1 MKKVNFKKDFVVFIL
16 THGRVDN
23 QYTYRSLCEQGYTG
37 RCVFVLDNE
46 DGQVEEYKRRYGADN
61 CYVFDKLAMSKR
73 IDEVFRGD
81 RRVIVYARNACFDA
95 ARDLGYKYFIELDD
109 DYTSF
114 VWRFDAECA
123 YTPKTPK
130 IKNLDVVFESM
141 LRYYIN
147 TPLTSLAMAQG
158 GDFIGGSS
166 NQMLRY
172 YINTPLTS
180 LAMAQGG
187 DFIGGSSNQMLRSIG
202 TKRKA
207 MNSFICS
214 VDRPFEFKGRIKE
227 DVNAYTQLTS
237 VGKIFL
243 TIVQCNLQQKIT
255 QSNGGGMT
263 DVYRDSGTY
272 VKSFSS
278 VIVFPSGVKVTLL
291 NSHHKRIHHNVYW
304 EHTAPKILQEKW
316 RKK

>member
-46 DGQVEEYKRRYGADN
+46 DGQVDEYKRRYGADN
-61 CYVFDKLAMSKR
+61 CYVFDKLDMRKR

-95 ARDLGYKYFIELDD
+95 ARALGYKYFIELDD

-158 GDFIGGSS
+158 D
-166 NQMLRY
+166 
-172 YINTPLTS
+172 
-180 LAMAQGG
+180 

-214 VDRPFEFKGRIKE
+214 VDRPFEFKGRINE

>member
-46 DGQVEEYKRRYGADN
+46 DGQVDEYKRRYGADN

-95 ARDLGYKYFIELDD
+95 ARALGYKYFIELDD

-158 GDFIGGSS
+158 D
-166 NQMLRY
+166 
-172 YINTPLTS
+172 
-180 LAMAQGG
+180 

-214 VDRPFEFKGRIKE
+214 VDRPFEFKGRINE

>member
-166 NQMLRY
+166 NQMLR
-172 YINTPLTS
+172 
-180 LAMAQGG
+180 
-187 DFIGGSSNQMLRSIG
+187 SIG

>member
-1 MKKVNFKKDFVVFIL
+1 MGKSMTKIDFKKDFVVFIL

-37 RCVFVLDNE
+37 RCVFILDNE
-46 DGQVEEYKRRYGADN
+46 DGQVEEYKRRYGDEN

-95 ARDLGYKYFIELDD
+95 ARDLGYKYFMELDD

-123 YTPKTPK
+123 YNPKTPK
-130 IKNLDVVFESM
+130 IKSLDTVFESM
-141 LRYYIN
+141 LRYYVN

-166 NQMLRY
+166 NQML
-172 YINTPLTS
+172 
-180 LAMAQGG
+180 Q
-187 DFIGGSSNQMLRSIG
+187 SIG

-214 VDRPFEFKGRIKE
+214 VDRPFEFKGRINE

-255 QSNGGGMT
+255 QSNRGGMT

-304 EHTAPKILQEKW
+304 ENTAPKILQEKW
-316 RKK
+316 RKR

>member
-1 MKKVNFKKDFVVFIL
+1 MKKVDFKKDFVVFIL

-95 ARDLGYKYFIELDD
+95 ARALGYKYFIELDD

-114 VWRFDAECA
+114 VWRFDEECA

-130 IKNLDVVFESM
+130 IKNLDVVFES
-141 LRYYIN
+141 
-147 TPLTSLAMAQG
+147 
-158 GDFIGGSS
+158 
-166 NQMLRY
+166 MLRY

-214 VDRPFEFKGRIKE
+214 VDRPFEFKGRINE

>member
-1 MKKVNFKKDFVVFIL
+1 MKRIDFKKDFVVFIL

-37 RCVFVLDNE
+37 RCVFILDNE
-46 DGQVEEYKRRYGADN
+46 DGQVEEYKRRYGEEN

-95 ARDLGYKYFIELDD
+95 ARDLGYKYFMELDD

-123 YTPKTPK
+123 YNPKTPK
-130 IKNLDVVFESM
+130 IKCLDTVFESM
-141 LRYYIN
+141 LRYYVN
-147 TPLTSLAMAQG
+147 TPLMSLAMAQG

-166 NQMLRY
+166 NQML
-172 YINTPLTS
+172 
-180 LAMAQGG
+180 Q
-187 DFIGGSSNQMLRSIG
+187 SIG

-214 VDRPFEFKGRIKE
+214 VDRPFEFKGRINE

-237 VGKIFL
+237 VGNIFL

-255 QSNGGGMT
+255 QSNSGGMT

-278 VIVFPSGVKVTLL
+278 VIVFPNGVKVTLL

-304 EHTAPKILQEKW
+304 ENTAPKILQEKW
-316 RKK
+316 RKR

>member
-1 MKKVNFKKDFVVFIL
+1 MKRIDFKKDFVVFIL

-37 RCVFVLDNE
+37 RCVFILDNE
-46 DGQVEEYKRRYGADN
+46 DEQVEEYKRRYGEEN

-95 ARDLGYKYFIELDD
+95 ARDLGYKYFMELDD

-123 YTPKTPK
+123 YNPKTPK
-130 IKNLDVVFESM
+130 IKCLDTVFESM
-141 LRYYIN
+141 LRYYVN

-166 NQMLRY
+166 NQML
-172 YINTPLTS
+172 
-180 LAMAQGG
+180 Q
-187 DFIGGSSNQMLRSIG
+187 SIG

-214 VDRPFEFKGRIKE
+214 VDRPFEFKGRINE

-255 QSNGGGMT
+255 QSNSGGMT

-278 VIVFPSGVKVTLL
+278 VIVFPSGVKVTML
-291 NSHHKRIHHNVYW
+291 NSRHKRIHHNVYW
-304 EHTAPKILQEKW
+304 ENTAPKILQEKW
-316 RKK
+316 RKR

>member
-46 DGQVEEYKRRYGADN
+46 DGQVDEYKRRYGADN

-147 TPLTSLAMAQG
+147 TPLTS
-158 GDFIGGSS
+158 I
-166 NQMLRY
+166 
-172 YINTPLTS
+172 
-180 LAMAQGG
+180 AMAQGG

-214 VDRPFEFKGRIKE
+214 VDRPFEFKGRINE

>member
-46 DGQVEEYKRRYGADN
+46 DGQVDEYKRRYGADN

-166 NQMLRY
+166 NQMLR
-172 YINTPLTS
+172 
-180 LAMAQGG
+180 
-187 DFIGGSSNQMLRSIG
+187 SIG

-214 VDRPFEFKGRIKE
+214 VDRPFEFKGRINE

>member
-1 MKKVNFKKDFVVFIL
+1 MKKVDFKKDFVVFIL

-95 ARDLGYKYFIELDD
+95 ARALGYKYFIELDD

-166 NQMLRY
+166 NQMLR
-172 YINTPLTS
+172 
-180 LAMAQGG
+180 
-187 DFIGGSSNQMLRSIG
+187 SIG

-214 VDRPFEFKGRIKE
+214 VDRPFEFKGRINE

-291 NSHHKRIHHNVYW
+291 NSHHKCIHNVYW

>member
-166 NQMLRY
+166 NQMLR
-172 YINTPLTS
+172 
-180 LAMAQGG
+180 
-187 DFIGGSSNQMLRSIG
+187 SIG

-214 VDRPFEFKGRIKE
+214 VDRPFEFKGRINE

-237 VGKIFL
+237 VSKIFL

>member
-114 VWRFDAECA
+114 VWRFDEECA

-130 IKNLDVVFESM
+130 IKNLDVVFES
-141 LRYYIN
+141 
-147 TPLTSLAMAQG
+147 
-158 GDFIGGSS
+158 
-166 NQMLRY
+166 MLRY

-214 VDRPFEFKGRIKE
+214 VDRPFEFKGRINE

>member
-1 MKKVNFKKDFVVFIL
+1 MKKVDFKKDFVVFIL
-16 THGRVDN
+16 THGRVDI

-95 ARDLGYKYFIELDD
+95 ARDLGSKYFIELDD

-166 NQMLRY
+166 NQMLR
-172 YINTPLTS
+172 
-180 LAMAQGG
+180 
-187 DFIGGSSNQMLRSIG
+187 SIG

-214 VDRPFEFKGRIKE
+214 VDRPFEFKGRINE

>member
-166 NQMLRY
+166 NQMLR
-172 YINTPLTS
+172 
-180 LAMAQGG
+180 
-187 DFIGGSSNQMLRSIG
+187 SIG

-214 VDRPFEFKGRIKE
+214 VDRPFEFKGRINE

-291 NSHHKRIHHNVYW
+291 NSHHKRIHYNVYW

>member
-1 MKKVNFKKDFVVFIL
+1 MGKSMTKIDFKKDFVVFIL

-37 RCVFVLDNE
+37 RCVFILDNE
-46 DGQVEEYKRRYGADN
+46 DGQVEEYKRKYGDEN

-95 ARDLGYKYFIELDD
+95 ARDLGYKYFMELDD

-123 YTPKTPK
+123 YNPKTPK
-130 IKNLDVVFESM
+130 IKGLDTVFESM
-141 LRYYIN
+141 LRYYVN

-166 NQMLRY
+166 NQML
-172 YINTPLTS
+172 
-180 LAMAQGG
+180 Q
-187 DFIGGSSNQMLRSIG
+187 SIG

-214 VDRPFEFKGRIKE
+214 VDRPFEFKGRINE

-255 QSNGGGMT
+255 QSNSGGMT

-291 NSHHKRIHHNVYW
+291 NSRHKRIHHNVYW
-304 EHTAPKILQEKW
+304 ENTAPKILQEKW

>member
-1 MKKVNFKKDFVVFIL
+1 MNMRRSMKKVNFKKDFVVFIL

-46 DGQVEEYKRRYGADN
+46 DGQVDEYKRRYGADN

-147 TPLTSLAMAQG
+147 TPLTS
-158 GDFIGGSS
+158 I
-166 NQMLRY
+166 
-172 YINTPLTS
+172 
-180 LAMAQGG
+180 AMAQGG

-214 VDRPFEFKGRIKE
+214 VDRPFEFKGRINE

-291 NSHHKRIHHNVYW
+291 NSHHNVYW

>member
-46 DGQVEEYKRRYGADN
+46 DGQVDEYKRRYGADN

-166 NQMLRY
+166 NQMLR
-172 YINTPLTS
+172 
-180 LAMAQGG
+180 
-187 DFIGGSSNQMLRSIG
+187 SIG

-214 VDRPFEFKGRIKE
+214 VDRPFEFKGRINE
-227 DVNAYTQLTS
+227 DVNAYIQLTS

>member
-1 MKKVNFKKDFVVFIL
+1 MGKSITRIDFKKDFVVFIL

-37 RCVFVLDNE
+37 RCVFILDNE
-46 DGQVEEYKRRYGADN
+46 DGQVEEYKRKYGDKN

-95 ARDLGYKYFIELDD
+95 ARDLGYKYFMELDD

-123 YTPKTPK
+123 YNPKTPK
-130 IKNLDVVFESM
+130 IKSLDTVFESM
-141 LRYYIN
+141 LRYYVN

-166 NQMLRY
+166 NQML
-172 YINTPLTS
+172 
-180 LAMAQGG
+180 Q
-187 DFIGGSSNQMLRSIG
+187 SIG
-202 TKRKA
+202 TNRKA

-214 VDRPFEFKGRIKE
+214 VDRPFEFKGRINE

-255 QSNGGGMT
+255 QSNSGGMT

-304 EHTAPKILQEKW
+304 ENTAPKILQEKW

>member
-1 MKKVNFKKDFVVFIL
+1 MNMLGSMKKVNFKKDFVVFIL

-166 NQMLRY
+166 NQMLR
-172 YINTPLTS
+172 
-180 LAMAQGG
+180 
-187 DFIGGSSNQMLRSIG
+187 SIG

-214 VDRPFEFKGRIKE
+214 VDRPFEFKGRINE

>member
-1 MKKVNFKKDFVVFIL
+1 MKKVDFKKDFVVFIL

-95 ARDLGYKYFIELDD
+95 ARALGYKYFIELDD

-166 NQMLRY
+166 NQMLR
-172 YINTPLTS
+172 
-180 LAMAQGG
+180 
-187 DFIGGSSNQMLRSIG
+187 SIG

-214 VDRPFEFKGRIKE
+214 VDRPFEFKGRINE

-237 VGKIFL
+237 VGKMFL

>member
-1 MKKVNFKKDFVVFIL
+1 MGKSMTRINFKKDFVVFIL

-37 RCVFVLDNE
+37 RCVFILDNE
-46 DGQVEEYKRRYGADN
+46 DEQVEEYKRRYGEEN

-95 ARDLGYKYFIELDD
+95 ARDLGYKYFMELDD

-123 YTPKTPK
+123 YNSKTPK
-130 IKNLDVVFESM
+130 IKNLDTVFESM
-141 LRYYIN
+141 LRYYASI
-147 TPLTSLAMAQG
+147 PLTSLAMAQG

-166 NQMLRY
+166 NQML
-172 YINTPLTS
+172 
-180 LAMAQGG
+180 Q
-187 DFIGGSSNQMLRSIG
+187 SIG

-214 VDRPFEFKGRIKE
+214 VDRPFEFKGRINE

-237 VGKIFL
+237 IGKIFL

-255 QSNGGGMT
+255 QSNSGGMT

-291 NSHHKRIHHNVYW
+291 NSRHKRIHHNVYW
-304 EHTAPKILQEKW
+304 ENTAPKILQEKW
-316 RKK
+316 RKR

>member
-1 MKKVNFKKDFVVFIL
+1 MNMRRSMKKVNFKKDFVVFIL

-114 VWRFDAECA
+114 VWRFDAECV

-130 IKNLDVVFESM
+130 IKNLDVVFES
-141 LRYYIN
+141 
-147 TPLTSLAMAQG
+147 
-158 GDFIGGSS
+158 
-166 NQMLRY
+166 MLRY

>member
-46 DGQVEEYKRRYGADN
+46 DGQVDEYKRRYGADN

-123 YTPKTPK
+123 YAPKTPK

-147 TPLTSLAMAQG
+147 TPLTS
-158 GDFIGGSS
+158 I
-166 NQMLRY
+166 
-172 YINTPLTS
+172 
-180 LAMAQGG
+180 AMAQGG

-214 VDRPFEFKGRIKE
+214 VDRPFEFKGRINE

-243 TIVQCNLQQKIT
+243 TIVQCSLQQKIT

-304 EHTAPKILQEKW
+304 GATAPKILQEKW

>member
-1 MKKVNFKKDFVVFIL
+1 MKNVNFKKDFVVFIL

-46 DGQVEEYKRRYGADN
+46 DGQVDEYKRRYGADN

-166 NQMLRY
+166 NQMLR
-172 YINTPLTS
+172 
-180 LAMAQGG
+180 
-187 DFIGGSSNQMLRSIG
+187 SIG

-214 VDRPFEFKGRIKE
+214 VDRPFEFKGRINE

-255 QSNGGGMT
+255 QSKGGGMT

-278 VIVFPSGVKVTLL
+278 VIVFPSGIKVTML

>member
-1 MKKVNFKKDFVVFIL
+1 MKKVDFKKDFVVFIL

-95 ARDLGYKYFIELDD
+95 ARALGYKYFIELDD

-123 YTPKTPK
+123 YTPK
-130 IKNLDVVFESM
+130 IKNLDVVFES
-141 LRYYIN
+141 
-147 TPLTSLAMAQG
+147 
-158 GDFIGGSS
+158 
-166 NQMLRY
+166 MLRY

-214 VDRPFEFKGRIKE
+214 VDRPFEFKGRINE

>member
-1 MKKVNFKKDFVVFIL
+1 MGKSITRIDFKKDFVVFIL

-37 RCVFVLDNE
+37 RCVFILDNE
-46 DGQVEEYKRRYGADN
+46 DGQVEEYKRKYGDKN

-95 ARDLGYKYFIELDD
+95 ARDLGYKYFMELDD

-123 YTPKTPK
+123 YNSKTPK
-130 IKNLDVVFESM
+130 IKSLDTVFESM
-141 LRYYIN
+141 LRYYVN

-166 NQMLRY
+166 NQML
-172 YINTPLTS
+172 
-180 LAMAQGG
+180 Q
-187 DFIGGSSNQMLRSIG
+187 SIG

-214 VDRPFEFKGRIKE
+214 VDRPFEFKGRINE

-255 QSNGGGMT
+255 QSNSGGMT

-272 VKSFSS
+272 VKSYSS

-304 EHTAPKILQEKW
+304 ENTAPKILQEKW

>member
-1 MKKVNFKKDFVVFIL
+1 MNTRGSMKKVDFKKDFVVFIL

-95 ARDLGYKYFIELDD
+95 ARALGYKYFIELDD

-166 NQMLRY
+166 NQMLR
-172 YINTPLTS
+172 
-180 LAMAQGG
+180 
-187 DFIGGSSNQMLRSIG
+187 SIG

-214 VDRPFEFKGRIKE
+214 VDRPFEFKGRINE

>member
-1 MKKVNFKKDFVVFIL
+1 MKRIDFKKDFVVFIL

-37 RCVFVLDNE
+37 RCVFILDNE
-46 DGQVEEYKRRYGADN
+46 DEQVEEYKRRYGEEN

-95 ARDLGYKYFIELDD
+95 ARDLGYKYFMELDD

-123 YTPKTPK
+123 YNPKTPK
-130 IKNLDVVFESM
+130 IKCLDTVFESM
-141 LRYYIN
+141 LRYYVN

-166 NQMLRY
+166 NQML
-172 YINTPLTS
+172 
-180 LAMAQGG
+180 Q
-187 DFIGGSSNQMLRSIG
+187 SIG

-214 VDRPFEFKGRIKE
+214 VDRPFEFKGRINE

-255 QSNGGGMT
+255 QSNSGGMT

-304 EHTAPKILQEKW
+304 ENTAPKILQEKW
-316 RKK
+316 RKR

>member
-1 MKKVNFKKDFVVFIL
+1 MKRIDFKKDFVVFIL

-37 RCVFVLDNE
+37 RCVFILDNE
-46 DGQVEEYKRRYGADN
+46 DEQVEEYKRRYGEEN

-95 ARDLGYKYFIELDD
+95 ARDLGYKYFMELDD

-123 YTPKTPK
+123 YNPKTPK
-130 IKNLDVVFESM
+130 IKCLDTVFESM
-141 LRYYIN
+141 LRYYVN

-166 NQMLRY
+166 NQML
-172 YINTPLTS
+172 
-180 LAMAQGG
+180 Q
-187 DFIGGSSNQMLRSIG
+187 SIG

-214 VDRPFEFKGRIKE
+214 VDRPFEFKGRINE

-255 QSNGGGMT
+255 QSNSGGMT

-304 EHTAPKILQEKW
+304 ENTAPKILQEKW
-316 RKK
+316 RKI

>member
-1 MKKVNFKKDFVVFIL
+1 MKKVDFKKDFVVFIL

-95 ARDLGYKYFIELDD
+95 ARALGYKYFIELDD

-166 NQMLRY
+166 NQMLR
-172 YINTPLTS
+172 
-180 LAMAQGG
+180 
-187 DFIGGSSNQMLRSIG
+187 SIG

-214 VDRPFEFKGRIKE
+214 VDRPFEFKGRINE

>member
-1 MKKVNFKKDFVVFIL
+1 MKKVDFKKDFVVFIL

-37 RCVFVLDNE
+37 RCVFILDNE

-95 ARDLGYKYFIELDD
+95 ARVLGYKYFIELDD

-114 VWRFDAECA
+114 VWRFDSECA

-130 IKNLDVVFESM
+130 IKNLDVVFES
-141 LRYYIN
+141 
-147 TPLTSLAMAQG
+147 
-158 GDFIGGSS
+158 
-166 NQMLRY
+166 MLRY

-214 VDRPFEFKGRIKE
+214 VDRPFEFKGRINE

-263 DVYRDSGTY
+263 DVYKDSGTY

>member
-1 MKKVNFKKDFVVFIL
+1 MNMRRSMKKVNFKKDFVVFIL

-46 DGQVEEYKRRYGADN
+46 DGQVDEYKRRYGADN

-166 NQMLRY
+166 NQMLR
-172 YINTPLTS
+172 
-180 LAMAQGG
+180 
-187 DFIGGSSNQMLRSIG
+187 SIG

-214 VDRPFEFKGRIKE
+214 VDRPFEFKGRINE

-304 EHTAPKILQEKW
+304 GATAPKILQEKW

>member
-1 MKKVNFKKDFVVFIL
+1 MKKVNFKKEFVVFIL

-81 RRVIVYARNACFDA
+81 RRVIVYARNACFEA
-95 ARDLGYKYFIELDD
+95 ARALGYKYFIELDD

-166 NQMLRY
+166 NQMLR
-172 YINTPLTS
+172 
-180 LAMAQGG
+180 
-187 DFIGGSSNQMLRSIG
+187 SIG

-214 VDRPFEFKGRIKE
+214 VDRPFEFKGRINE

>member
-1 MKKVNFKKDFVVFIL
+1 MKKVDFKKDFVVFIL

-95 ARDLGYKYFIELDD
+95 ARALGYKYFIELDD

-166 NQMLRY
+166 NQMLR
-172 YINTPLTS
+172 
-180 LAMAQGG
+180 
-187 DFIGGSSNQMLRSIG
+187 SIG

-214 VDRPFEFKGRIKE
+214 VDRPFEFKGRINE

-278 VIVFPSGVKVTLL
+278 VIVFPSGVKVILL

>member
-1 MKKVNFKKDFVVFIL
+1 MNMRGSIKKVNFKKDFVVFIL

-46 DGQVEEYKRRYGADN
+46 DGQVDEYKRRYGADN

-95 ARDLGYKYFIELDD
+95 ARALGYKYFIELDD

-114 VWRFDAECA
+114 VWRFDEECA

-130 IKNLDVVFESM
+130 IKNLDVVFES
-141 LRYYIN
+141 
-147 TPLTSLAMAQG
+147 
-158 GDFIGGSS
+158 
-166 NQMLRY
+166 MLRY

-214 VDRPFEFKGRIKE
+214 VDRPFEFKGRINE